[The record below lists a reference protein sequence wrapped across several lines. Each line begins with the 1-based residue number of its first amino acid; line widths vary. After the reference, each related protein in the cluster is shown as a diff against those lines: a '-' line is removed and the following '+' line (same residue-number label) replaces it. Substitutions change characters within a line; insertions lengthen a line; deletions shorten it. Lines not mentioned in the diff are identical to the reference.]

1 MTGRVPI
8 ARLFP
13 LLGLVL
19 LVAVGCTDREYVLI
33 GKTMGTTYQVTVVSR
48 RPPEGLKAR
57 IDYRLAEINRSMST
71 YQPDS
76 EIRRLNRRPAGEP
89 MTVSEDFFR
98 VLTAAAEVY
107 RLSGGAWDPTVDPL
121 VTLWGFGRSAPRLD
135 VPPPEAIQRAMA
147 SVGFEAIRRTPP
159 RRVSR
164 VRADVSLDLGSI
176 AKGYGV
182 DRISALLTAHGYE
195 RHLVEIGGEVRAA
208 GRRANGTRW
217 RVGISTPS
225 PTAGPDSIHRVISL
239 EDRAMA
245 TSGDYRSFF
254 TADGKR
260 YSHIIDPR
268 TGYPVANG
276 VVSVSVIAPDCTLA
290 DGLATAVMVLGA
302 GDGLALIET
311 LDRVDALLVVRDGD
325 RGFRDRSSSG
335 FPAMP

>member
-1 MTGRVPI
+1 MAGRLPNF
-8 ARLFP
+8 RLLP

-19 LVAVGCTDREYVLI
+19 FVAVGCTEREYVLT

-48 RPPEGLKAR
+48 RPPEGLKDR

-76 EIRRLNRRPAGEP
+76 EIRRLNRRSAGDP
-89 MTVSEDFFR
+89 MTVSDDFFR
-98 VLTAAAEVY
+98 VLTAAAEVH
-107 RLSGGAWDPTVDPL
+107 RVSGGAWDPTVDPL
-121 VTLWGFGRSAPRLD
+121 VTLWGFGRSDPRSD
-135 VPPPEAIQRAMA
+135 VPPPEAIRRAMA
-147 SVGFEAIRRTPP
+147 AVDFDAIRLTPP
-159 RRVSR
+159 RRVTR
-164 VRADVSLDLGSI
+164 ARADVALDLGSI

-182 DRISALLTAHGYE
+182 DRISVLLTAHGHD

-217 RVGISTPS
+217 RMGISSPS
-225 PTAGPDSIHRVISL
+225 PTADPESIHRVIAL
-239 EDRAMA
+239 EDQAMA

-268 TGYPVANG
+268 TGYPVENG

-290 DGLATAVMVLGA
+290 DGLSTAVMVLGA
-302 GDGLALIET
+302 DDGLALIES
-311 LDRVDALLVVRDGD
+311 LDRVEVLLVIRDGET
-325 RGFRDRSSSG
+325 GFRDRSSSG
-335 FPAMP
+335 FPASP